1 MTDYAPS
8 RPIPPVVR
16 TVTFEVSGD
25 DWIEQLAEAMEFLR
39 GRVDK
44 ELTKPI
50 KYKNTKIGIWK

>member
-1 MTDYAPS
+1 MNYAPS

-16 TVTFEVSGD
+16 TVIFEVSGD

-44 ELTKPI
+44 ELTKPMKHKRVQI
-50 KYKNTKIGIWK
+50 NVR